1 MGRLRLARPFVTIT
15 LSLALCALRLNSTS
29 PAGFR
34 VCQCSNNGLTS
45 SSCQIFA
52 GIFETIDSVLMTAS
66 NCLLIFGRSHL
77 PTLTPTCPR
86 VSTVAFLS
94 STDFSLT
101 ERTVPD
107 RRVNAHSYPTPIPA
121 TALNLIHEPG

>member
-77 PTLTPTCPR
+77 QTLTPTWSPCLNCR
-86 VSTVAFLS
+86 V
-94 STDFSLT
+94 LT
-101 ERTVPD
+101 GMGYWEDSETGR
-107 RRVNAHSYPTPIPA
+107 
-121 TALNLIHEPG
+121 L

>member
-15 LSLALCALRLNSTS
+15 LSLALCPLRLNSTS

-66 NCLLIFGRSHL
+66 NCLLIFVRSHL
-77 PTLTPTCPR
+77 QTLTPTWSPCLNCG
-86 VSTVAFLS
+86 VLFINLLCLDLTHSFLPKGE
-94 STDFSLT
+94 L
-101 ERTVPD
+101 
-107 RRVNAHSYPTPIPA
+107 
-121 TALNLIHEPG
+121 ALV